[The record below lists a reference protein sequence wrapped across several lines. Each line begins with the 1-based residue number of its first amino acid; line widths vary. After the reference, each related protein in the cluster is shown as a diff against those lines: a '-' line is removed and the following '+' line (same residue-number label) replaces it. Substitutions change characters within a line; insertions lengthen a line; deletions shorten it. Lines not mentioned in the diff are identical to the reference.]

1 MDEYYIR
8 IIDLPIEIKGFTMYD
23 ASTDSYNIYL
33 NGKYDSAQNKTTLE
47 HELQHIQNKD
57 FNKNCN
63 ADVVENNVRESLL
76 KLKKII

>member
-33 NGKYDSAQNKTTLE
+33 NGKCDSAQNKVTLN
-47 HELQHIQNKD
+47 HELQHIKNKD
-57 FNKNCN
+57 FSKNCS
-63 ADVVENNVRESLL
+63 AGIVESCVRKSLEF
-76 KLKKII
+76 